1 MLKVFIVFSCAMI
14 CPVFASS
21 QLIQDEQDT
30 TNHHFSIQPGF
41 SYFSPFLK
49 DLDNFPLKNPFL
61 GFHLRANYFYSLLSN
76 NMFSPVIG
84 LGAEYQNLASRSIAS
99 NNQFKYK
106 LKASYEAFLFYPTI
120 GIKAKFGDIYS
131 LLLKTRYSF
140 FNISSLNITGSA
152 SNSNQQ
158 AQITSAIKFE
168 RQNVFGIDLENSFQI
183 YKNFGMSFVV
193 TYQNHQ
199 TAYSGEIETELNNA
213 VFKNVLAE
221 KKINFHEFSSS
232 LSFSYQI

>member
-1 MLKVFIVFSCAMI
+1 MLKVFTFFLCGMI
-14 CPVFASS
+14 FPIFASS
-21 QLIQDEQDT
+21 QISEEEQN

-41 SYFSPFLK
+41 SYFNPFLK
-49 DLDNFPLKNPFL
+49 DLDNYSLKNPFL
-61 GFHLRANYFYSLLSN
+61 GFHLRVNYFYSFLSN
-76 NMFSPVIG
+76 KMFSPVLG
-84 LGAEYQNLASRSIAS
+84 LGVEYQNLASRSIANS
-99 NNQFKYK
+99 SQFTYK
-106 LKASYEAFLFYPTI
+106 LKASYEAYLFYPSI
-120 GIKAKFGDIYS
+120 GLKAKIGEIYS
-131 LLLKTRYSF
+131 LFLTARYSF
-140 FNISSLNITGSA
+140 YNISFLNISGTANNYS
-152 SNSNQQ
+152 QQ
-158 AQITSAIKFE
+158 AKITSAIKFE